1 MNFRKPENAAS
12 AQKLLRLGQ
21 ASPTACQA
29 SEGQESELEADILHN
44 GEKQHIAAVVGTAVL
59 PQFHALNF
67 PALPV

>member
-29 SEGQESELEADILHN
+29 SEGQESELEADIPHN
-44 GEKQHIAAVVGTAVL
+44 GEKQQLQLLLVL
-59 PQFHALNF
+59 QFCLSF
-67 PALPV
+67 ML